1 MKRRIFGF
9 QRRVWW
15 PKWTPASRSSRMLT
29 AIWVPLWWLRADRR
43 RESGGTGGRGRPHPP
58 LPRGPGGGGGTPRQ
72 CTRARPISGVRGP
85 LHDGSV
91 EARESPALNQLADAI
106 RASAWELA
114 LATVEEGLLDDRI
127 PSLQRLGRLGQ
138 LGDLP
143 AFVGELAGELAE
155 PQPEHLRHSG
165 PLAARG
171 REHVRQREALGFA
184 PREVAGELL
193 LLRRILAQ
201 FVADERVH
209 STLER
214 LVTDCVVAYFER
226 ATSELAHQARHDQP
240 TGLLH
245 HHAFVRELEVELEC
259 ARRYRHGVAL
269 VFLDLDRFKELNDTF
284 GHPAGDRALTG
295 VARLLLDSLRGWDLA
310 GRMGGDEFAACLVEA
325 DEEAGLRLLERLRDQ
340 VDELVAGDELP
351 TDFGFSAGLAPFPD
365 EAGDAD
371 ALFRVADQRLY
382 ESKRASAA

>member
-1 MKRRIFGF
+1 M
-9 QRRVWW
+9 
-15 PKWTPASRSSRMLT
+15 A
-29 AIWVPLWWLRADRR
+29 
-43 RESGGTGGRGRPHPP
+43 
-58 LPRGPGGGGGTPRQ
+58 
-72 CTRARPISGVRGP
+72 ARFRGVRGP
-85 LHDGSV
+85 LHHGGV
-91 EARESPALNQLADAI
+91 ETRESPALARLADAI

-114 LATVEEGLLDDRI
+114 LATVEEGLLDDQI
-127 PSLQRLGRLGQ
+127 PSLARLGRLGQ

-143 AFVGELAGELAE
+143 AFVAELAGELAE
-155 PQPEHLRHSG
+155 QQPDQLRHSG
-165 PLAARG
+165 PLAARA

-184 PREVAGELL
+184 PREIVSELL
-193 LLRRILAQ
+193 LLRRILAR
-201 FVADERVH
+201 FVADERMH
-209 STLER
+209 ATLDR

-226 ATSELAHQARHDQP
+226 ATSELAHQARHDQL

-245 HHAFVRELEVELEC
+245 HQAFVRELEVELER

-284 GHPAGDRALTG
+284 GHPAGDRALTAF
-295 VARLLLDSLRGWDLA
+295 ARLLRDSLRGSDLA

-325 DEEAGLRLLERLRDQ
+325 DEEAGSRLLERLRDQ

-351 TDFGFSAGLAPFPD
+351 ADFGFSAGLAHFPD

-371 ALFRVADQRLY
+371 ALFRAADQRLY